1 MTFNINLHSRIKNK
15 KKRMNVVDDVMSAGP
30 MLHFKAESVTQLSHC
45 DQTKTLSV
53 QS

>member
-1 MTFNINLHSRIKNK
+1 MTFNINLHPRIKNK
-15 KKRMNVVDDVMSAGP
+15 KKRMNVVDNVMSAGT

-45 DQTKTLSV
+45 GQTKTLSV